1 MVALLA
7 LSACAHRE
15 SNVAVQHPGRM
26 VAVATWPNDITTVDG
41 KKDVLVLEGYQ
52 FTIASP
58 RYFAGR
64 KIKLWVDAAI
74 QPQINV
80 GDAIE
85 LDLSNIELT
94 NQNGVWTGYPTRG
107 FPFTILPNQS
117 TDPVP

>member
-1 MVALLA
+1 
-7 LSACAHRE
+7 
-15 SNVAVQHPGRM
+15 M